1 MRRLAIPLVVLTAA
15 CAVPPSPAVP
25 PAPVPASAP
34 APTPADERA
43 ALRRSID
50 SAVNA
55 PQFAN
60 AFWGIL
66 IVDPASGDTLYAHD
80 AGKLFM
86 PASNQKIITGAAA
99 LAQLGPDY
107 TYRTTFATRGSVRDS
122 TLRGDL
128 LVFGRGDPTISD
140 HMRKDA
146 MEPLRGLADS
156 LRAHGIRKIAGRL
169 VAGGDAFVGPVL
181 GYGWDWDDLD
191 YGYGAGVD
199 ELLFNEGFT
208 LVTAYGG
215 AKPGAPIR
223 VTTKPTTRGPK
234 VRVTALTVAAP
245 TDSGAK
251 KPELIFRYDS
261 TTGGVL
267 VEGSIVVGDS
277 ADEEV
282 AHRVPKQ
289 AYLDALAEA
298 LGDRGITVAAAK
310 TDTTARVDTLF
321 QLISPPLREILPAL
335 EKPSQNQIA
344 EVLFRTLALE
354 KTGVGSTDS
363 ARKVIERQLAAWG
376 AKPEGAA
383 VRDGSGLSRHDYVSP
398 ETLVRVLA
406 AIRSDSA
413 FQVFYDALPIAGVDG
428 TLAKRMRGT
437 PAEGNVHAK
446 TGSVDKAR
454 SLSGYATTADGHV
467 VIFSALCNNW
477 TVPVRQVEAVQDM
490 IGARLAA
497 MTLGTPATH

>member
-1 MRRLAIPLVVLTAA
+1 MRRLSLPLVTVAVAA
-15 CAVPPSPAVP
+15 CSSA
-25 PAPVPASAP
+25 APIILTPT
-34 APTPADERA
+34 PTPAPATAPWVDERA
-43 ALRRSID
+43 SLRRSID
-50 SAVNA
+50 SAVDA
-55 PQFAN
+55 PEFAN

-66 IVDPASGDTLYAHD
+66 ILDPATGDTLYSHD
-80 AGKLFM
+80 AAKLFM
-86 PASNQKIITGAAA
+86 PASNQKIITGATA

-107 TYRTTFATRGSVRDS
+107 TFRTSFGARGSVRDS

-128 LVFGRGDPTISD
+128 VVIGRGDPTISD

-146 MEPLRGLADS
+146 MEPLRALADS
-156 LRAHGIRKIAGRL
+156 LRAHGIARIAGRI
-169 VAGGDAFVGPVL
+169 VAGGDAFPGPVL

-215 AKPGAPIR
+215 DKPGAPVR
-223 VTTKPTTRGPK
+223 VTTKPTKRGPK

-245 TDSGAK
+245 TDSAAK
-251 KPELIFRYDS
+251 KPELTFRYDS
-261 TTGGVL
+261 VTGGVL
-267 VEGSIVVGDS
+267 VEGAIAAGDS

-298 LGDRGITVAAAK
+298 LGDRGIRITDAK
-310 TDTTARVDTLF
+310 RDTTARVDTLF
-321 QLISPPLREILPAL
+321 TLVSPPLREILPAL

-354 KTGVGSTDS
+354 KSGVGTPDS
-363 ARKVIERQLAAWG
+363 GRKVIERQLAAWG

-406 AIRSDSA
+406 AIRSDTA
-413 FQVFYDALPIAGVDG
+413 FHVFYDALPIAGVDG
-428 TLAKRMRGT
+428 T
-437 PAEGNVHAK
+437 
-446 TGSVDKAR
+446 
-454 SLSGYATTADGHV
+454 
-467 VIFSALCNNW
+467 I
-477 TVPVRQVEAVQDM
+477 
-490 IGARLAA
+490 
-497 MTLGTPATH
+497 

>member
-1 MRRLAIPLVVLTAA
+1 VDPRV
-15 CAVPPSPAVP
+15 
-25 PAPVPASAP
+25 
-34 APTPADERA
+34 
-43 ALRRSID
+43 ALRGSID
-50 SAVNA
+50 SAVND
-55 PQFAN
+55 PKFAN

-66 IVDPASGDTLYAHD
+66 VVDPASGDTLYSHN

-86 PASNQKIITGAAA
+86 PASNQKIITGATA

-107 TYRTTFATRGSVRDS
+107 HYQTVFFARGTVRDS
-122 TLRGDL
+122 ALRGDL
-128 LVFGRGDPTISD
+128 VVMGRGDPTISD

-146 MEPLRGLADS
+146 MEPLHALADS
-156 LRAHGIRKIAGRL
+156 LRAHGIARISGRL
-169 VAGGDAFVGPVL
+169 VAGDDVFPGPVL

-208 LVTAYGG
+208 LVTAHGG
-215 AKPGAPIR
+215 ATPGAPVR
-223 VTTKPTTRGPK
+223 VDTKPTKKGPK
-234 VRVTALTVAAP
+234 VRVTATTVAAP
-245 TDSGAK
+245 ADSTAP
-251 KPELIFRYDS
+251 KPETIFRWDS
-261 TTGGVL
+261 LTNGVL
-267 VEGSIVVGDS
+267 VEGTIAVGDS

-289 AYLDALAEA
+289 AFLDALAEA
-298 LGDRGITVAAAK
+298 LGDRGIRISGAK
-310 TDTTARVDTLF
+310 TDTTAVGAPVFALV
-321 QLISPPLREILPAL
+321 SPPLREIMAAL

-344 EVLFRTLALE
+344 EILLRTLALE
-354 KTGVGSTDS
+354 KTGVGSADS
-363 ARKVIERQLAAWG
+363 GRRVIERQLAAWG

-406 AIRSDSA
+406 AIRADTA
-413 FQVFYDALPIAGVDG
+413 FHVFYDALPIAGVDG
-428 TLAKRMRGT
+428 TISRRMKGT

-467 VIFSALCNNW
+467 LIFSALCNNW

-497 MTLGTPATH
+497 MTLGAPATH

>member
-1 MRRLAIPLVVLTAA
+1 AET
-15 CAVPPSPAVP
+15 
-25 PAPVPASAP
+25 PAPVDP
-34 APTPADERA
+34 RV
-43 ALRRSID
+43 ALRQSID
-50 SAVNA
+50 SAVNDA
-55 PQFAN
+55 RFAN

-66 IVDPASGDTLYAHD
+66 IVDPTTGDTLYSHN
-80 AGKLFM
+80 AGKLFL
-86 PASNQKIITGAAA
+86 PASNQKIITGATA
-99 LAQLGPDY
+99 LAQLGADY
-107 TYRTTFATRGSVRDS
+107 TFRTVFAARGVVRDS

-128 LVFGRGDPTISD
+128 VVIGRGDPTISD

-146 MEPLRGLADS
+146 MEPLRALADS
-156 LRAHGIRKIAGRL
+156 LRAHGIARIAGRL
-169 VAGGDAFVGPVL
+169 VSVGDALPGPAL

-208 LVTAYGG
+208 LVTVHAG
-215 AKPGAPIR
+215 AEPGAPLR
-223 VTTKPTTRGPK
+223 VETKPTKKGPK
-234 VRVTALTVAAP
+234 VRVTATTVAMP

-251 KPELIFRYDS
+251 KPSLVIRWDS
-261 TTGGVL
+261 LSGGAL
-267 VEGSIVVGDS
+267 VEGAIAAGDS

-298 LGDRGITVAAAK
+298 LGDRGIQLRGGK
-310 TDTTARVDTLF
+310 SDSTARVDTLF
-321 QLISPPLREILPAL
+321 TLVSPPLREILPAL

-344 EVLFRTLALE
+344 EILYRTLGLE
-354 KTGVGSTDS
+354 KTGVGSADS
-363 ARKVIERQLAAWG
+363 ARRVVERQLAAWG

-406 AIRSDSA
+406 AIRGDTA
-413 FQVFYDALPIAGVDG
+413 FHVFYDALPIAGVDG
-428 TLAKRMRGT
+428 TIERRMKGT

-454 SLSGYATTADGHV
+454 SLSGYATTADGRML
-467 VIFSALCNNW
+467 IFSALCNNW

-497 MTLGTPATH
+497 LTLGAPATH